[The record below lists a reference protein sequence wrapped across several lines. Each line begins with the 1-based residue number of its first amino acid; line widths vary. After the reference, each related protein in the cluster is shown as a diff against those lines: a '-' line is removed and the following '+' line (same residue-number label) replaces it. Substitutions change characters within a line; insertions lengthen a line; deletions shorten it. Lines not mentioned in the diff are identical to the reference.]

1 MSFLHPEFIYM
12 MLPVLLL
19 LFGML
24 TTQADLKS
32 QIFSAEALEKLRVE
46 SDQFSSRTRNI
57 FFLMMFVFIIMALAE
72 PVVKQG
78 EVLLDEK
85 ESSYYLLIDAGVA
98 HPEEMQRTLQS
109 VVKRYELSFGLV
121 VLGSSDYLLS
131 SATKDDGYLL
141 ERIVLLGTLFKQERR
156 TPLELSAAIKSFLAE
171 PGRKA
176 IVITDALLT
185 PDAKSVIQG
194 YDVKVLASNDKE
206 ALEEFFKSR
215 EIVHTPKPLYFHI
228 FIIPVALAMLMFI
241 IATSSFYRGEKHFVP
256 LILFSLLLSSSR
268 AEASDFSFE
277 KLQEAKK
284 MYERGDYSGCAKSY
298 YDYALEYE
306 SREATYN
313 AANCY
318 YRTAQYE
325 RSEALYRSIAFVER
339 EKEFR
344 RYFNLANTLVKEG
357 AYEDLLE
364 ARKFYQKAKALF
376 KTEAVDENLKAVNL
390 KLSQWKPGSQTQKS
404 VARKRVTVK
413 AQSIEHDLNDE
424 QTLNQRLIEMNNHHI
439 YLLQE

>member
-12 MLPVLLL
+12 MLPLLLL
-19 LFGML
+19 LFAML
-24 TTQADLKS
+24 MTQADLKA

-78 EVLLDEK
+78 EALLDEK
-85 ESSYYLLIDAGVA
+85 ASSYYLLIDARVA
-98 HPEEMQRTLQS
+98 HPEEMQRILQS
-109 VVKRYELSFGLV
+109 VVKQYELSFGLA

-141 ERIVLLGTLFKQERR
+141 ERIALLDTLLEPERR
-156 TPLELSAAIKSFLAE
+156 ELLELSTAVKSFLKE
-171 PGRKA
+171 PERK
-176 IVITDALLT
+176 VILISDALLA
-185 PDAKSVIQG
+185 PDAMALIQG

-206 ALEEFFKSR
+206 GLEKFLKSR

-256 LILFSLLLSSSR
+256 LILFSLLLFSSR
-268 AEASDFSFE
+268 SEASAFSFE
-277 KLQEAKK
+277 KLDEAKK
-284 MYERGDYSGCAKSY
+284 MYDRGDYSACANSY

-325 RSEALYRSIAFVER
+325 RAEALYRSIAFVER

-344 RYFNLANTLVKEG
+344 RYFNLANTLVKQG
-357 AYEDLLE
+357 DYEALLE
-364 ARKFYQKAKALF
+364 ARQFYQKAKAILR
-376 KTEAVDENLKAVNL
+376 TEAVDENLKAVNL
-390 KLSQWKPGSQTQKS
+390 KLSQWKLGSQTQKS
-404 VARKRVTVK
+404 VSAKKVK
-413 AQSIEHDLNDE
+413 VKVQSVDHNLSDE
-424 QTLNQRLIEMNNHHI
+424 QALKQRLREMNNHHI